1 MAHKIT
7 DACVSCG
14 TCAENCPVEAI
25 SQGDTAAL
33 AIEDACIESLAELA
47 LTAIKRLDED
57 KNLAFG
63 GSVLLKNSR
72 IRNRLQQRLQEFD
85 PQIQIIETKQ
95 DASIGA
101 LRLLIEERKQF
112 KESIFKNEN
121 KREQN

>member
-1 MAHKIT
+1 M
-7 DACVSCG
+7 
-14 TCAENCPVEAI
+14 
-25 SQGDTAAL
+25 
-33 AIEDACIESLAELA
+33 
-47 LTAIKRLDED
+47 
-57 KNLAFG
+57 
-63 GSVLLKNSR
+63 KNSR